1 MKLKDELANVQA
13 VFSENLDRIKE
24 YAPQLKASGRY
35 KVFENRLAWDCLK
48 AFVGVDTLCSW
59 YDKYG
64 CTDTHIESV
73 GRAGNRSDEPQGR
86 DRTRRRFPC
95 GAGRV
100 CERTGRKRPHDY

>member
-48 AFVGVDTLCSW
+48 AW

-73 GRAGNRSDEPQGR
+73 GRAALRNLGMI
-86 DRTRRRFPC
+86 
-95 GAGRV
+95 
-100 CERTGRKRPHDY
+100 

>member
-35 KVFENRLAWDCLK
+35 KVFENRLAWTVSSI
-48 AFVGVDTLCSW
+48 VGCGYLCSW

-73 GRAGNRSDEPQGR
+73 GRAALRNLGMI
-86 DRTRRRFPC
+86 
-95 GAGRV
+95 
-100 CERTGRKRPHDY
+100 

>member
-48 AFVGVDTLCSW
+48 AFVGNGDITYHDW
-59 YDKYG
+59 
-64 CTDTHIESV
+64 
-73 GRAGNRSDEPQGR
+73 RAE
-86 DRTRRRFPC
+86 
-95 GAGRV
+95 
-100 CERTGRKRPHDY
+100 K

>member
-1 MKLKDELANVQA
+1 MKLKNELANVQA

-35 KVFENRLAWDCLK
+35 NVFENRLAWDCLK
-48 AFVGVDTLCSW
+48 VFVGVDTLYSW

-73 GRAGNRSDEPQGR
+73 GRAALRNLGMI
-86 DRTRRRFPC
+86 
-95 GAGRV
+95 
-100 CERTGRKRPHDY
+100 

>member
-35 KVFENRLAWDCLK
+35 KVFENRLAWDCLR
-48 AFVGVDTLCSW
+48 AFVGMEVLCSW

-73 GRAGNRSDEPQGR
+73 GRAALRNLGMI
-86 DRTRRRFPC
+86 
-95 GAGRV
+95 
-100 CERTGRKRPHDY
+100 

>member
-24 YAPQLKASGRY
+24 YAPQLKASGHY

-64 CTDTHIESV
+64 CHDAHIETV
-73 GRAGNRSDEPQGR
+73 GRAALKNLG
-86 DRTRRRFPC
+86 
-95 GAGRV
+95 V
-100 CERTGRKRPHDY
+100 I